1 MITKKT
7 TDISNSNFKDGEVI
21 LVDKP
26 LDITSYN
33 VVHKI
38 RYAFGIGKIGHC
50 GTLDPKATGL
60 LILCTGKKTKEVSKF
75 QELPKTYSGTFTLG
89 SITPTMDMES
99 EPVEQKPFENID
111 SKQIEKVRKE
121 FLGEIEQIPPMYS
134 AVKFKGKPLYKIAR
148 QGKEVKREPRKAIIH
163 SFEISE
169 IKLPVISFKIV
180 CSKGTYIRVIA
191 HDFGQKLGCGAFLSS
206 LRRESIGE
214 YSVDDALNLD
224 EIENLA
230 DTLVTVSNVD

>member
-1 MITKKT
+1 MITKT
-7 TDISNSNFKDGEVI
+7 TNDISNINFREGEVI

-26 LDITSYN
+26 IDITSYN
-33 VVHKI
+33 VVHRI
-38 RYAFGIGKIGHC
+38 RYSFGIGKIGHC

-99 EPVEQKPFENID
+99 EPEDEKPFDKID
-111 SKQIEKVRKE
+111 FKQIEKVRKE

-134 AVKFKGKPLYKIAR
+134 AVKYKGKPLYKIAR
-148 QGKEVKREPRKAIIH
+148 KGKEVERLPRKAIIH
-163 SFEISE
+163 SFEITE
-169 IKLPVISFKIV
+169 VNLPIVSFKIV

-206 LRRESIGE
+206 LRRDSIGE
-214 YSVDDALNLD
+214 YKVEDALSME
-224 EIENLA
+224 EIEKLA
-230 DTLVTVSNVD
+230 DTLVTVPEFD